1 MFYDEVKAM
10 ELVEGEPSLIFEL
23 VKEGHFELIDKI
35 LSKKIVSLNIQDEDG
50 NSIINVLLKNGC
62 YDIVAKYITDKE
74 FDINHQNVN
83 GDTFSH
89 ILVTVNYVNIIEILN
104 KLRKNKE
111 FLPNIKNNMGQTI
124 LDKAIND
131 KYIYTAIKIL
141 EDSRFNNIDIL
152 SFKNLYNAY
161 INNRNYGKY
170 TKITNLELIVKNL
183 DKKELLPRMENVLE
197 KIKSNYDLI
206 KDDIISNN
214 MKKLN
219 EMINTCLMESV

>member
-10 ELVEGEPSLIFEL
+10 ELVEGEPLLIFEL

-35 LSKKIVSLNIQDEDG
+35 LSKKIVSLNIQDEDN
-50 NSIINVLLKNGC
+50 NSILTVLLKNGC

-74 FDINHQNVN
+74 FDINHQNIN

-89 ILVTVNYVNIIEILN
+89 ILVTINYVNIIEILN
-104 KLRKNKE
+104 KLRKNKD

>member
-10 ELVEGEPSLIFEL
+10 ELVEGDPSLIFEL

-35 LSKKIVSLNIQDEDG
+35 LSKRLISLNTCDEDE
-50 NSIINVLLKNGC
+50 NSIITVLLKNGC
-62 YDIVAKYITDKE
+62 YDIVCKYITDKE

-89 ILVTVNYVNIIEILN
+89 ILVTINYVNIIEILN
-104 KLRKNKE
+104 KLRKNKD

-170 TKITNLELIVKNL
+170 TKITNLELIVKSL
-183 DKKELLPRMENVLE
+183 DKKELLPRMENVLD

-219 EMINTCLMESV
+219 EVINSCLMESV